1 MTTRFRCVDCN
12 KTVFYCVKEK
22 WTRKLIEFFH
32 YNRLFTQA
40 RSTVL
45 KKNRGK
51 GGGISHHICYNF
63 YLYVKFIF
71 NFFTLPKTVKVRYM
85 KISFYIQNLSKM
97 SISKKKV
104 GVTPPPP
111 YIQPD
116 PKCLSNISSAYN
128 SVFAHWLTLADGGR
142 ERERER

>member
-71 NFFTLPKTVKVRYM
+71 NFFTLPKTGKARYM
-85 KISFYIQNLSKM
+85 KISFHIQNLRKM
-97 SISKKKV
+97 SISKKKL
-104 GVTPPPP
+104 GHPPS

-116 PKCLSNISSAYN
+116 PKCLSNITSAYN
-128 SVFAHWLTLADGGR
+128 SVFAHWLILADGGR

>member
-1 MTTRFRCVDCN
+1 MNQISIDKEVMLRLILLLRQVIKCPISLKIKYKLWFNMTTRFRCVDCN

-71 NFFTLPKTVKVRYM
+71 NFSHCPKQGRSGTWKFLSIF
-85 KISFYIQNLSKM
+85 KI
-97 SISKKKV
+97 
-104 GVTPPPP
+104 
-111 YIQPD
+111 
-116 PKCLSNISSAYN
+116 
-128 SVFAHWLTLADGGR
+128 
-142 ERERER
+142 